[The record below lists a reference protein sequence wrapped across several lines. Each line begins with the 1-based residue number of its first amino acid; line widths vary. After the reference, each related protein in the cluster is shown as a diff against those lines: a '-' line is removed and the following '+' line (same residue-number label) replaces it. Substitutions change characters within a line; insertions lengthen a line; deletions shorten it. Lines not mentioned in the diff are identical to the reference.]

1 MAHTTANQ
9 LIKVTI
15 KEGSGQLLT
24 PPRLIT
30 FLTSLR
36 GTTIDLAFAT
46 EVITNR
52 LLECRVALELDFS
65 SNH

>member
-1 MAHTTANQ
+1 MAHIVADQ
-9 LIKVTI
+9 LIKIMI

-24 PPRLIT
+24 LPRLIT

-36 GTTIDLAFAT
+36 GTTIDLAFAI
-46 EVITNR
+46 EVIANR

-65 SNH
+65 SNY

>member
-1 MAHTTANQ
+1 M
-9 LIKVTI
+9 I

-36 GTTIDLAFAT
+36 GTIIDLAFAI
-46 EVITNR
+46 EVIANR
-52 LLECRVALELDFS
+52 LKECRVAPKLDFS
-65 SNH
+65 LDH

>member
-1 MAHTTANQ
+1 M
-9 LIKVTI
+9 
-15 KEGSGQLLT
+15 LT

-36 GTTIDLAFAT
+36 GTIIDLAFAI

-52 LLECRVALELDFS
+52 LKEYRVAPKLDFS
-65 SNH
+65 SGH

>member
-1 MAHTTANQ
+1 M
-9 LIKVTI
+9 
-15 KEGSGQLLT
+15 LT

-36 GTTIDLAFAT
+36 GTIIDLAFAI
-46 EVITNR
+46 EAIANR

-65 SNH
+65 SNY

>member
-1 MAHTTANQ
+1 M
-9 LIKVTI
+9 
-15 KEGSGQLLT
+15 LT

-36 GTTIDLAFAT
+36 GTIIDLAFAT
-46 EVITNR
+46 EVIANR
-52 LLECRVALELDFS
+52 LLEYRVALELDFS